1 MDVAMQRNATALPR
15 YAAGK
20 TRCLTDKRIITT
32 GVLACAVGCLT
43 GPGNL
48 GAGSE

>member
-1 MDVAMQRNATALPR
+1 MDVAPQRNATALLGH
-15 YAAGK
+15 AAGK

-32 GVLACAVGCLT
+32 GVLACAVGFLT